1 MNLEER
7 AERHAALS
15 DVRRLAIVDSLTSG
29 DHTVA
34 ELAGLVDLPG
44 NLLAHHL
51 DVLEDAGLIDRRVSE
66 GDRRRRYV
74 SLRWDSIPSD
84 LDVTLTG
91 TTVAFVCTHNSA
103 RSQFAAA
110 LWGEATGADV
120 ASAGSDPSERVH
132 PKAVRVAS
140 EFGIDLSSAAPGGYD
155 TLPRRLD
162 VVVSVCDRALEGG
175 IPEARDHYHWSIP
188 DPVRAGDIASFRSAF
203 AEIARRVEHLSGRSG
218 SDG

>member
-74 SLRWDSIPSD
+74 SLRWDSIPAD

-91 TTVAFVCTHNSA
+91 TTVVFVCTHNSA